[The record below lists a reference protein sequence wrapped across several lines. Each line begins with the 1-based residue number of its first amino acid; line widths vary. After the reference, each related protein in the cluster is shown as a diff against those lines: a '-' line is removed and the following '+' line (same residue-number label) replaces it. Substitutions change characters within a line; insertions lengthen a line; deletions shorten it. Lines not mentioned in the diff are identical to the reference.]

1 MRRVIALVLL
11 LIGGLAG
18 CSDPGAGESQRTVS
32 QSQVQ
37 SAVVE
42 EMHTPAMQRT
52 IRDLVLSSEARAI
65 LTSAAGQKELKDSLL
80 SALASAPVQ
89 RQLQDQVQSILT
101 SPQGQKSL
109 DALIRAALIK
119 LASGGGGGGQERGTG
134 G

>member
-1 MRRVIALVLL
+1 PQQPLRQ
-11 LIGGLAG
+11 GLAT
-18 CSDPGAGESQRTVS
+18 D
-32 QSQVQ
+32 QSNQG
-37 SAVVE
+37 SRRCPRPFLNLPHKSVV
-42 EMHTPAMQRT
+42 HP
-52 IRDLVLSSEARAI
+52 RAI

-80 SALASAPVQ
+80 AALASAPVQ

>member
-52 IRDLVLSSEARAI
+52 IRDLVLSSEARAMGARQNCEAG
-65 LTSAAGQKELKDSLL
+65 LTR
-80 SALASAPVQ
+80 PVF
-89 RQLQDQVQSILT
+89 RVNLT
-101 SPQGQKSL
+101 
-109 DALIRAALIK
+109 A
-119 LASGGGGGGQERGTG
+119 
-134 G
+134 